1 MAIFV
6 VQSRPTLQ
14 PHGLQ
19 HTKFTSSSPSHE
31 LCPLSKD
38 AKLMSIESVIPSNYL
53 VLCCSLLLLPSIFP
67 SIRLLPNESAL
78 EISGPDF

>member
-38 AKLMSIESVIPSNYL
+38 AKLMSIESIIPSNH
-53 VLCCSLLLLPSIFP
+53 LLLPLSPPAFNL
-67 SIRLLPNESAL
+67 SQHQCL
-78 EISGPDF
+78 FQ